1 MRLQEKMLMMLDNKG
16 YCGAPR
22 HKNSF
27 DDSVVEET
35 QANESLERTE
45 QSTPPLPPPASCA
58 RKENNMVDIG
68 RGLAINAQ
76 ACSHI
81 QGHQKDSLFVKDL
94 LLGIWP
100 KDQLKNR
107 SLQGKRCPRYPD
119 RPAKAPLT
127 PSKVEVMRDC
137 YRQRLR
143 RQGVPE
149 HLLPAALKQ
158 LNHFV
163 VEKLADL
170 ERLAKRGKDNHDP
183 QASHE

>member
-1 MRLQEKMLMMLDNKG
+1 MLIMQATVELHAISSHLMILSLGKRKLMKASREPNSPRLH
-16 YCGAPR
+16 C
-22 HKNSF
+22 H
-27 DDSVVEET
+27 V
-35 QANESLERTE
+35 
-45 QSTPPLPPPASCA
+45 PPASCA
-58 RKENNMVDIG
+58 RKDNNMVDIG
-68 RGLAINAQ
+68 RGFAINAR
-76 ACSHI
+76 AWSHI

-107 SLQGKRCPRYPD
+107 SLQGKQCPRYPD

-143 RQGVPE
+143 PQGVPE

-163 VEKLADL
+163 VEKLVDL
-170 ERLAKRGKDNHDP
+170 ERLAKWEKDNHDL
-183 QASHE
+183 QASHD